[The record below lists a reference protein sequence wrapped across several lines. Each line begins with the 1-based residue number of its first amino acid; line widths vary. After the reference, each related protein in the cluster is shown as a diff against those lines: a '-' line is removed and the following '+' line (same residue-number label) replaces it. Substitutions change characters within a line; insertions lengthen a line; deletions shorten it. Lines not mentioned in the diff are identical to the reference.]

1 LDAWIED
8 RKLYVK
14 AQFRLHDE
22 RAKGIF
28 KDICEGIIKNVS
40 LGYVVDD
47 IEFKNEANKINGYC
61 KITPFEASVAVG
73 VPADPSVGFY
83 RSMTCNCK
91 GIKSMTEDEKIEKS
105 DVAEADEVK
114 ELEQLKKRIDE
125 LEEKLEKTCNSD
137 TRAEDEESEQAEQS
151 EEEQQSESTEDTMDT
166 EKTLDDT
173 STDEEEIKAV
183 ARAFKREDLI
193 ADALKRK
200 VDVSTFKRELKNA
213 INKGNIQIMEHK
225 KFDIAKAL
233 RSLVVNN
240 VDAQYERELSRE
252 AYKSAGLTVNEN
264 AIVYRDFNGTNG
276 AGLLP
281 TTHRG
286 DLFVDVLRTKM
297 AVQNAKIVS
306 RTSRYNYISGSYC
319 DKYSFLG

>member
-1 LDAWIED
+1 MDAWIED

-125 LEEKLEKTCNSD
+125 LEEKLEKHAILI
-137 TRAEDEESEQAEQS
+137 REQRTKNQNRQNKVRRS
-151 EEEQQSESTEDTMDT
+151 SNLNQLKILWTQ
-166 EKTLDDT
+166 K
-173 STDEEEIKAV
+173 
-183 ARAFKREDLI
+183 KRLMI
-193 ADALKRK
+193 RVQTKRK
-200 VDVSTFKRELKNA
+200 
-213 INKGNIQIMEHK
+213 
-225 KFDIAKAL
+225 
-233 RSLVVNN
+233 
-240 VDAQYERELSRE
+240 
-252 AYKSAGLTVNEN
+252 
-264 AIVYRDFNGTNG
+264 
-276 AGLLP
+276 
-281 TTHRG
+281 
-286 DLFVDVLRTKM
+286 
-297 AVQNAKIVS
+297 
-306 RTSRYNYISGSYC
+306 
-319 DKYSFLG
+319 

>member
-1 LDAWIED
+1 
-8 RKLYVK
+8 
-14 AQFRLHDE
+14 
-22 RAKGIF
+22 
-28 KDICEGIIKNVS
+28 
-40 LGYVVDD
+40 
-47 IEFKNEANKINGYC
+47 
-61 KITPFEASVAVG
+61 
-73 VPADPSVGFY
+73 
-83 RSMTCNCK
+83 
-91 GIKSMTEDEKIEKS
+91 MTEDEKIEKS

-173 STDEEEIKAV
+173 SIDEEEIKAV

-200 VDVSTFKRELKNA
+200 IDVSTFKRELKNV

-306 RTSRYNYISGSYC
+306 RTSRYNYNSGSYC